1 MSDLQPTPKFDI
13 SALRLP
19 QNFGETLG
27 VKKMITHIPVS
38 KPGPDRFFRSQPSA
52 SMQFESLIY
61 EDKSSRDVY
70 VVLPTLGDVLG
81 RLAKPVVLH
90 LAVDRRGNP
99 FLIPVPLPG
108 PSGSR
113 NPWHESLAMAVEKSK
128 SDWVRIAANMTA
140 GVYDLF
146 VASAELPPPEWPDME
161 MDGIVQIACG
171 GKIID
176 NLQHPVIQALQ
187 GKV

>member
-1 MSDLQPTPKFDI
+1 MSDLQPTPKFDV
-13 SALRLP
+13 STLRLP

-27 VKKMITHIPVS
+27 VKKLITHIPVS
-38 KPGPDRFFRSQPSA
+38 KPGAERFFRAHPSV

-70 VVLPTLGDVLG
+70 VVLPALGDALG
-81 RLAKPVVLH
+81 RLAKPVVLY

-108 PSGSR
+108 PNGSR
-113 NPWHESLAMAVEKSK
+113 YPWHESLAMAVEKSK
-128 SDWVRIAANMTA
+128 TDWVRIAANMTA

-146 VASAELPPPEWPDME
+146 VASADLPPPEWPDME
-161 MDGIVQIACG
+161 MGAIVQIAFG
-171 GKIID
+171 GKVID
-176 NLQHPVIQALQ
+176 TIQHPVIQALQ

>member
-1 MSDLQPTPKFDI
+1 MSDLQPTPKFDV
-13 SALRLP
+13 STLRLP

-27 VKKMITHIPVS
+27 VKKLITHIPVS
-38 KPGPDRFFRSQPSA
+38 KPGAERFFRAHPSV

-70 VVLPTLGDVLG
+70 VVQPALGDALG
-81 RLAKPVVLH
+81 RLAKPVVLY

-108 PSGSR
+108 PNGSR
-113 NPWHESLAMAVEKSK
+113 YPWHESLAMAVEKSK
-128 SDWVRIAANMTA
+128 TDWVRIAANMTA

-146 VASAELPPPEWPDME
+146 VASADLPPPEWPDME
-161 MDGIVQIACG
+161 MDAIVQIAFG

-176 NLQHPVIQALQ
+176 TIQHPVIQALQ

>member
-1 MSDLQPTPKFDI
+1 MSDLQPTPKFDV
-13 SALRLP
+13 STLRLP

-27 VKKMITHIPVS
+27 VKKLITHIPVS
-38 KPGPDRFFRSQPSA
+38 KPGAERFFRANPSV

-70 VVLPTLGDVLG
+70 VVLPALGDVLG
-81 RLAKPVVLH
+81 RLAKPVVLY

-108 PSGSR
+108 PNGSR
-113 NPWHESLAMAVEKSK
+113 YPWHESLAMAVEKSK
-128 SDWVRIAANMTA
+128 TDWVRIAANMTA

-146 VASAELPPPEWPDME
+146 VASAELPLPEWPDME
-161 MDGIVQIACG
+161 MDAIVQIAFG

-176 NLQHPVIQALQ
+176 TIQHPVIQALQ